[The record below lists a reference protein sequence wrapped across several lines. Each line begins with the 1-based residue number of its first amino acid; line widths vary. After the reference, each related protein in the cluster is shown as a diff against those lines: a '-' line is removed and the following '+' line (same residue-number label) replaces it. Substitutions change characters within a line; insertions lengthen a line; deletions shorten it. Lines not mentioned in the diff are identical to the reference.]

1 MLLLSPSAT
10 TLPSIKLALSS
21 PTLQLHIW
29 MLSAT
34 ATVRLLVLFHV
45 IATYRA
51 LIAGLIM
58 TIRQFVSVVCNA
70 AWFGNMAS
78 IPLLG

>member
-1 MLLLSPSAT
+1 
-10 TLPSIKLALSS
+10 
-21 PTLQLHIW
+21 

-51 LIAGLIM
+51 LMAGLIM